1 MGLRDMQVTLSEVKV
16 TPAGFEQTLSY
27 ELPDGRTRR
36 EIFGGFDEEGCRR
49 ATRERLKDLGKA
61 L

>member
-1 MGLRDMQVTLSEVKV
+1 MQVTLSEVKV